1 MHQTLKKLSKMLTL
15 YLTSFSY
22 PILDA
27 FALIIDWLINNSVSE
42 ISWGDHGII
51 YLVISA
57 VNSEKISSLYSKDI
71 GFNNKLFVDIST
83 FNKFIFYFAIAG
95 L

>member
-27 FALIIDWLINNSVSE
+27 FALEQNPVEDVWLQAKNFLRKYWHLCKSFSV
-42 ISWGDHGII
+42 IKWLFKFFTHHQKFD
-51 YLVISA
+51 
-57 VNSEKISSLYSKDI
+57 
-71 GFNNKLFVDIST
+71 FPKLHQ
-83 FNKFIFYFAIAG
+83 YAPC